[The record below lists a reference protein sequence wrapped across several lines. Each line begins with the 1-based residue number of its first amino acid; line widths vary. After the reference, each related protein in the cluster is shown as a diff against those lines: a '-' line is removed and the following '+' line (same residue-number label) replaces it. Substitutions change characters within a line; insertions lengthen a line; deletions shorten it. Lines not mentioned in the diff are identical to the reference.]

1 MICCALENVW
11 IIPVTDADL
20 PEGEDSVSWF
30 QEFLGKTWEK
40 LNRPC
45 SQKVLDQTFAYLGSK
60 EKALNPEEYVLL
72 QIGQEKTGQQMLRTA
87 EQWAGQNIKKKN
99 RNIIRERTVL
109 SAILLSVVKIG
120 CLSALWM
127 V

>member
-1 MICCALENVW
+1 MICSALENVW

-20 PEGEDSVSWF
+20 PEGEDSGSWF

-45 SQKVLDQTFAYLGSK
+45 SQKVMDQTFAYLGSK

-87 EQWAGQNIKKKN
+87 EQWAGQNIKK
-99 RNIIRERTVL
+99 EE
-109 SAILLSVVKIG
+109 
-120 CLSALWM
+120 
-127 V
+127 

>member
-1 MICCALENVW
+1 MICSALENVW

-99 RNIIRERTVL
+99 RNIIRERTVW
-109 SAILLSVVKIG
+109 SALLLSVVKRG
-120 CLSALWM
+120 CLSA
-127 V
+127 

>member
-1 MICCALENVW
+1 MICSALENVW

-45 SQKVLDQTFAYLGSK
+45 SQKVMDQTFAYLGSK

-99 RNIIRERTVL
+99 RNIIRERTVW
-109 SAILLSVVKIG
+109 SALLLSVVKRG
-120 CLSALWM
+120 CLSA
-127 V
+127 

>member
-1 MICCALENVW
+1 MICSALENVW

-99 RNIIRERTVL
+99 RTIIRERTVW
-109 SAILLSVVKIG
+109 SALLLSVVKRG
-120 CLSALWM
+120 CLSA
-127 V
+127 

>member
-1 MICCALENVW
+1 MLCSALENVW
-11 IIPVTDADL
+11 IIPVTDSDL

-45 SQKVLDQTFAYLGSK
+45 SQKVMDQTFAYLGSK

-87 EQWAGQNIKKKN
+87 EQWAGQNIKK
-99 RNIIRERTVL
+99 EE
-109 SAILLSVVKIG
+109 
-120 CLSALWM
+120 
-127 V
+127 